1 MSETA
6 RAKPASRRMVIA
18 GASLG
23 TLFEWFDFFLY
34 GALASEIARR
44 FFVGVEDA
52 TAFVLALAAF
62 GAGFAARPLGALLFG
77 RFGDV
82 LGRKNTFLVTIAL
95 MGGATF
101 LIGLLPDANAIGI
114 AAPVLLVA
122 LRIVQGLALGGEYGG
137 AAIYVAEHAHPDR
150 RGLDTSWIAAM
161 ACGGLVL
168 ALTVIIGCRL
178 ALSPEAFAEWG
189 WRLPFL
195 LSIVMLAISLWVRAR
210 LGESP
215 VFAHMK
221 AQGSLS
227 KAPYAESFGR
237 WSNLK
242 NMAAAFG
249 FIAGGTCVFYTGL
262 FYTLFFLERMLKLD
276 GLTASLLV
284 AAALVATMP
293 TYLLLGWLSDRIG
306 RRLIL
311 AAGSAAAA
319 ILIFPAFHWLTD
331 AANPALARAQREA
344 PVIVAADPAL
354 CSVQFDPLNARR
366 FDESGCDVARAYL
379 ARAGVSYAQTPTR
392 GADAEVRIGE
402 AVVSAPNLASV
413 SADARPA
420 QIQAFQQRV
429 SAALQAAGYPAAA
442 DRAQLNAPLVIA
454 IVALLAFIAAMTY
467 APVSALLVELFPAR
481 IRYTSLSAPYHFATG
496 WIGGFLP
503 ATAFAIVAATG
514 DIYAG
519 LWYPVVFA
527 VIGAIVAAFFLP
539 ETRGRAI
546 D

>member
-1 MSETA
+1 MSQSAGKTQNE
-6 RAKPASRRMVIA
+6 RRLVIA

-34 GALASEIARR
+34 GALAGEIARR
-44 FFVGVEDA
+44 FFTGVDET

-82 LGRKNTFLVTIAL
+82 MGRKNTFLVTIAL

-101 LIGLLPDANAIGI
+101 LIGLLPDAHAIGV
-114 AAPVLLVA
+114 AAPILLVA
-122 LRIVQGLALGGEYGG
+122 LRIVQGLALGGEFGG
-137 AAIYVAEHAHPDR
+137 AAIYVAEHADPDR

-161 ACGGLVL
+161 ASGGLIL
-168 ALTVIIGCRL
+168 ALGIIIACRL

-195 LSIVMLAISLWVRAR
+195 LSIVMLAISLWVRSR

-215 VFAHMK
+215 VFARMK
-221 AQGSLS
+221 AEGAIS
-227 KAPYAESFGR
+227 KAPYVETFGQ
-237 WSNLK
+237 WLNLK
-242 NMAAAFG
+242 RMLAVFG
-249 FIAGGTCVFYTGL
+249 FIAGGTCVFYTAL

-276 GLTASLLV
+276 GLTANLLV
-284 AAALVATMP
+284 AAALVLTMP
-293 TYLLLGWLSDRIG
+293 GYLFLGWLSDRIG
-306 RRLIL
+306 RKTIL
-311 AAGSAAAA
+311 ALGSAVAAL
-319 ILIFPAFHWLTD
+319 IIFPAFHWLTE

-344 PVIVAADPAL
+344 PVVVAANPAL

-366 FDESGCDVARAYL
+366 FDENGCDLARLFL
-379 ARAGVSYAQTPTR
+379 ARAGVSYTR
-392 GADAEVRIGE
+392 AETSSAIAEVRIGGQI
-402 AVVSAPNLASV
+402 VQAPNLAGHSE
-413 SADARPA
+413 AARA
-420 QIQAFQQRV
+420 AETQAFQQRAR
-429 SAALQAAGYPAAA
+429 AALDAAGYPAAA
-442 DRAQLNAPLVIA
+442 DRTELNAPMVVA

-467 APVSALLVELFPAR
+467 APVSALMVELFPAR

-527 VIGAIVAAFFLP
+527 TIGATVALVFLP
-539 ETRGRAI
+539 ETRGRDI
-546 D
+546 N